1 MMFSV
6 IQISDSHVSPR
17 ITHFNA
23 NWEAA
28 CALLPKLSP
37 DLIVHTGDATLDGAD
52 SEADCAMAAAGLAGL
67 PAPLRVVPGNHD
79 VGDLGAAAQKPTA
92 ARIARHE
99 RHFGPCVWIEDR
111 PGWRLLGLNSQVIGA
126 GDGGD
131 QAQRALIDEVVATLG
146 SRRLAVFLHKPMFL
160 DAVEEGPVGYWAV
173 PPDLRAPVRRL
184 LDHPNLR
191 LVASGHLHIAR
202 LTTHGPA
209 TVAWCPATSFT
220 LGGKLMADARGGER
234 RLGVMRHV
242 FREDSVATEVIAIPG
257 SEHLVL
263 DDMIDA
269 IYPPAPAAAGS

>member
-1 MMFSV
+1 MFSV
-6 IQISDSHVSPR
+6 VQISDSHVSPR

-28 CALLPKLSP
+28 RALLPRLSP

-52 SEADCAMAAAGLAGL
+52 SEADCAMAAAGLADA
-67 PAPLRVVPGNHD
+67 PAPVRVVPGNHD
-79 VGDLGAAAQKPTA
+79 VGDLGAATQPPTA

-99 RHFGPCVWIEDR
+99 RHFGACVWTEDR

-126 GDGGD
+126 GDGPD
-131 QAQRALIDEVVATLG
+131 LAQHAAIEEAVATLG

-173 PPDLRAPVRRL
+173 PPEARAPVRRL
-184 LDHPNLR
+184 LEHPNLR

-202 LTTHGPA
+202 QTTHGPA
-209 TVAWCPATSFT
+209 VVAWCPATSFT
-220 LGGKLMADARGGER
+220 LGGTLMADARGGAR
-234 RLGVMRHV
+234 QLGVMRHV
-242 FREDSVATEVIAIPG
+242 FREDSVETELIAIPG
-257 SEHLVL
+257 SQHLVL
-263 DDMIDA
+263 DDMIDE

>member
-1 MMFSV
+1 MFSV
-6 IQISDSHVSPR
+6 VQISDSHVSPR

-28 CALLPKLSP
+28 RALLPRLSP

-52 SEADCAMAAAGLAGL
+52 SEADCAMAAAWLADA
-67 PAPLRVVPGNHD
+67 PAPVRVVPGNHD
-79 VGDLGAAAQKPTA
+79 VGDLGAAAQPPTA

-99 RHFGPCVWIEDR
+99 RHFGACVWTEDR

-126 GDGGD
+126 GDAPD
-131 QAQRALIDEVVATLG
+131 LAQRAAIEEALATLG
-146 SRRLAVFLHKPMFL
+146 ERRLAVFLHKPMFL

-173 PPDLRAPVRRL
+173 PPEHRAWLRL
-184 LDHPNLR
+184 LLGHPKLR
-191 LVASGHLHIAR
+191 LIASGHLHIAR
-202 LTTHGPA
+202 LTMHGAA

-220 LGGKLMADARGGER
+220 LGTTLMADARGGDR

-242 FREDSVATEVIAIPG
+242 FHEDRVATEVMDIPG
-257 SEHLVL
+257 AQHLVL
-263 DDMIDA
+263 DDMIDE

>member
-1 MMFSV
+1 MFSV
-6 IQISDSHVSPR
+6 VQISDSHVSPR
-17 ITHFNA
+17 ITHFNT

-28 CALLPKLSP
+28 RALLPRLSP

-52 SEADCAMAAAGLAGL
+52 SDADYALAAAGLAGL
-67 PAPLRVVPGNHD
+67 PAPLRMVPGNHD
-79 VGDLGAAAQKPTA
+79 VGDPGAAAQPPTA

-99 RHFGPCVWIEDR
+99 RHFGACVWTEDR
-111 PGWRLLGLNSQVIGA
+111 PGWRLVGLNSQVIGA
-126 GDGGD
+126 GDD
-131 QAQRALIDEVVATLG
+131 ADRAQRAMIEEVVATLG
-146 SRRLAVFLHKPMFL
+146 ARRLAVFLHKPAFL

-173 PPDLRAPVRRL
+173 PPEVRAPVRRL

-202 LTTHGPA
+202 LATHGPA

-220 LGGKLMADARGGER
+220 LGAKLMADARGGDR

-242 FREDSVATEVIAIPG
+242 FREDVVETEVIAIPD
-257 SEHLVL
+257 SRHLVL
-263 DDMIDA
+263 DDMIDE